1 MGSRKRKILNVLPHS
16 RDCTILEN
24 CGLSGEEY
32 EFHEI
37 PVGTNEKY
45 LPIPARDLDYIDANL
60 CSYVDK
66 AVAYIKQHGI
76 SHVLFATDLGSIVGA
91 AICERSGLP
100 GPTVESQFLCL
111 HKYYTRKAEPSKL
124 RFDYIDLNDGD
135 AWKDKVW
142 YPCYIKAPFL
152 HSTICHFVIHNEAEM
167 EDALQS
173 SRRWLRTWFDLVKP
187 FLQRYVDL
195 EKYPLAT
202 SEVLIIE
209 EFVRDFDAMLCVEG
223 WVTADRHYHIFA
235 TKEYT
240 YYSEPVSFNNTT
252 FPSHIQP
259 HVRTA
264 VEEYALQ
271 VVQKFDLSNQFF
283 NVELW
288 KRGSQL
294 DVTEVNARI
303 SPNCE
308 TLYKLG
314 YGVSLYK
321 ASVHV
326 ACGELDKALNESPGN
341 EKCIAGDFTIN
352 VRGEGNLGDMIDYQ
366 KVKSLGETEEVYD
379 VFGKRGISIFA
390 PENFVIGKEARFM
403 VGSFYVSALSR
414 ELVLKKADVILSQL
428 YKHPDYR
435 PRL

>member
-1 MGSRKRKILNVLPHS
+1 MGSRKMKILNVLPHP

-24 CGLSGEEY
+24 CNLSGTEY
-32 EFHEI
+32 EIHEI

-45 LPIPARDLDYIDANL
+45 LPVPACNLDSIDANL
-60 CSYVDK
+60 CAYVDN

-76 SHVLFATDLGSIVGA
+76 SHVLFTSDLGSIAGA
-91 AICERSGLP
+91 AICERTGLP

-124 RFDYIDLNDGD
+124 RFDYIDLNDGN
-135 AWKDKVW
+135 AWKAKVW
-142 YPCYIKAPFL
+142 YPCYIKAAFL
-152 HSTICHFVIHNEAEM
+152 QNTMCHFVIHNEEEM

-173 SRRWLRTWFDLVKP
+173 ARRWLRPWFDLVKP

-202 SEVLIIE
+202 SEVLVIE
-209 EFVRDFDAMLCVEG
+209 EFVKDFDAMLCVEG
-223 WVTADRHYHIFA
+223 WVTADKHYQIFA

-252 FPSHIQP
+252 FPSHMKPQ
-259 HVRTA
+259 VKA
-264 VEEYALQ
+264 EVEEYALQ
-271 VVQKFDLSNQFF
+271 VVQRFNLSNQFF

-288 KRGSQL
+288 KRGSRL
-294 DVTEVNARI
+294 DVTEVNSRI
-303 SPNCE
+303 SSNCE
-308 TLYKLG
+308 TLYNLG

-326 ACGELDKALNESPGN
+326 ACGEKEKALKESPGK

-352 VRGEGNLGDMIDYQ
+352 VRGEGYLGDMIDFQ
-366 KVKSLGETEEVYD
+366 KAKSLGEIEEVYD
-379 VFGKRGISIFA
+379 ATGKRGITMFGD
-390 PENFVIGKEARFM
+390 ENCVVGKEARFM
-403 VGSFYVSALSR
+403 VGCFYVFAQSH
-414 ELVLKKADVILSQL
+414 ELMMKKADVILSQL

-435 PRL
+435 PRP